1 MEENFFKISFDK
13 VMEMI
18 LIEERQKIHKF
29 ILDTLGK
36 ATADIFD
43 TYTPT
48 ESATL
53 KLFST
58 I

>member
-36 ATADIFD
+36 ATADIFE
-43 TYTPT
+43 TYKATPS
-48 ESATL
+48 ETL
-53 KLFST
+53 KLFVT
-58 I
+58 V